1 MKYGTKKTFAIV
13 GILLLIFHTL
23 VVYQSV
29 CSIFRV
35 IPYIHPPLII
45 FSSFMKIKYII
56 ISLKSLFIYI
66 TFISSL
72 LGIYV
77 SIRILQK
84 ILVNRELKVF
94 KLLIADTALFSIS
107 IFMIIALLFNF
118 FTNAFRGVG

>member
-56 ISLKSLFIYI
+56 ISLNSLFIYI

>member
-13 GILLLIFHTL
+13 GILLLIFHML

-56 ISLKSLFIYI
+56 ISLNSLFIYI

>member
-23 VVYQSV
+23 VVHQSV

-56 ISLKSLFIYI
+56 ISLNSLFIYI